1 MINLKIPAKVML
13 SGEYAVLYG
22 GTAAMMPVPRQLV
35 VSETTEKQQK
45 NYSPVVETAL
55 SCEIE
60 ELKRFEDEHGKPQLK
75 FDDSRFF
82 HIDTEGNRLKLG
94 LGLSAAEAVGVIAL
108 RFLRAGFKH
117 EDAIGNIAMY
127 SALAHSHAQEGSG
140 SGADVAACAFELP
153 LLFRRTDR
161 EIDVDIRE
169 FPDIPLA
176 LYYTGRPADT
186 RKLVAEFSHLIDHE
200 GITASGPMAK
210 LVELSHKLSQA
221 WFQQDRDRLFEYMD
235 SYLDILR
242 TMAIRARMRY
252 YLEIHEEIS
261 NWAVKHGGRA
271 KPTGAGGGDMILLV
285 GDLPLDQLDGLV
297 IRLN

>member
-1 MINLKIPAKVML
+1 MISIEIPAKVML

-22 GTAAMMPVPRQLV
+22 GTAAMMPVPRKLI
-35 VSETTEKQQK
+35 VSEISVKPQE
-45 NYSPVVETAL
+45 NYSPVIKTAL
-55 SCEIE
+55 NCDIE
-60 ELKRFEDEHGKPQLK
+60 EISHYEKEHGKPNLSV
-75 FDDSRFF
+75 DDGRFF
-82 HIDTEGNRLKLG
+82 HADANGNRLKLG
-94 LGLSAAEAVGVIAL
+94 LGLSAAEAVGVITL

-127 SALAHSHAQEGSG
+127 SALAHSQAQNGSG

-161 EIDVDIRE
+161 EIDIDIRE
-169 FPDIPLA
+169 IPEIPLA
-176 LYYTGRPADT
+176 LYYSGRPADT
-186 RKLVAEFSHLIDHE
+186 RKLVADFSHLIDHE
-200 GITASGPMAK
+200 GITASGPLAK
-210 LVELSHKLSQA
+210 LVEISHMFSQA
-221 WFQQDRDRLFEYMD
+221 WFQQDQARLFEYVD
-235 SYLDILR
+235 RYVDILR
-242 TMAIRARMRY
+242 TMAIRARMPY

-261 NWAVKHGGRA
+261 NWAAKHGGRA